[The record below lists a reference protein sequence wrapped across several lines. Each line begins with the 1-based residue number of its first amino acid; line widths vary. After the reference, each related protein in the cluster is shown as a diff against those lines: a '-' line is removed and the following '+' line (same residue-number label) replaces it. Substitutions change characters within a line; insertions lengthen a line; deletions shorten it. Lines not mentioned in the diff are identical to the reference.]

1 MKRIAF
7 LTLIIFS
14 VFAFNSCKEQNQT
27 PVTDI
32 NYVSFEAN
40 MPAIIVEK
48 GSSADMEVH
57 VYTSQV
63 SGSDR
68 TFNVEVVPDA
78 TTANAE
84 SYSVPATV
92 TVPANSND
100 GTLTVGATDNN
111 LGEAPVTLVLRIVSS
126 DGLFTGNTADL
137 TIQKFCP
144 VDIND
149 FVGIYSGDTEGG
161 WGPTQVVTSLDGD
174 GNLQITGIG
183 VSFLTGYWGEVIT
196 SMATLPVKVDMETGN
211 FTIDQAPYI
220 TTTYNGDVQ
229 PVYNLKAT
237 GNLNACTGTMTLEYD
252 FIQEGVGSY
261 VAYFGSQ
268 DDFTEIISI
277 P

>member
-14 VFAFNSCKEQNQT
+14 LFAVNSCKEENQT

-32 NYVSFEAN
+32 NFVSFEAN
-40 MPAIIVEK
+40 TPIIIVEK
-48 GSSADMEVH
+48 GGSADMEVH

-92 TVPANSND
+92 TVPANSNE
-100 GTLTVGATDNN
+100 GTLTVSAKDNN
-111 LGEAPVTLVLRIVSS
+111 LGEAPVTLVLSIVNS

-137 TIQKFCP
+137 TIQKYCP
-144 VDIND
+144 IDIND
-149 FVGIYSGDTEGG
+149 FVGTYSGDTQGG
-161 WGPTQVVTSLDGD
+161 WGPTHVITSLDND

-196 SMATLPVKVDMETGN
+196 SMETLPVNVDLETGN
-211 FTIDQAPYI
+211 FTIEQAAYI
-220 TTTYNGDVQ
+220 TTTYNGDPQ
-229 PVYNLKAT
+229 PTYYLKAK
-237 GNLNACTGTMTLEYD
+237 GNLNACTGTMSLYYD

-261 VAYFGSQ
+261 VSYFGSQ
-268 DDFTEIISI
+268 DYFTEIISI
-277 P
+277 Q